1 MKDRKFTVKPSLW
14 PDLNPAARS
23 MRGNPTPAEELVWEQ
38 VRNRRFHGLKFRR
51 QHPVDRF
58 IVDFICPEKSVVVEI
73 DGSIHLSTGPE
84 DQAREKVLESH
95 GLRVVRFT
103 NDEVL
108 NDLEGVLARLWENI
122 QG

>member
-1 MKDRKFTVKPSLW
+1 M
-14 PDLNPAARS
+14 
-23 MRGNPTPAEELVWEQ
+23 
-38 VRNRRFHGLKFRR
+38 
-51 QHPVDRF
+51 
-58 IVDFICPEKSVVVEI
+58 DFICPEKSVGGEI